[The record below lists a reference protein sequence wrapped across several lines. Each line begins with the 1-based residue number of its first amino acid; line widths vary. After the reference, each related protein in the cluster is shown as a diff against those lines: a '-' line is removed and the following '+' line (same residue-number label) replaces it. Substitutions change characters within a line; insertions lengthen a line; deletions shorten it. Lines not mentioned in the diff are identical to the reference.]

1 MQQKSIA
8 IVGNSRN
15 KSSIGIS
22 SSLNKVGLQIRV
34 FRIARFKRVIGASHQ
49 YKGYNEKKEDWST
62 HLPSDSCEQGW
73 HTFQA
78 NVGEDTLR
86 LYWEG

>member
-34 FRIARFKRVIGASHQ
+34 FRIARFKTIVSTSYQ
-49 YKGYNEKKEDWST
+49 QNDDEEQKEERFT
-62 HLPSDSCEQGW
+62 H
-73 HTFQA
+73 
-78 NVGEDTLR
+78 
-86 LYWEG
+86 